1 MEKKIVLVCG
11 EPSGDLQAGLLVSK
25 LKELDKTLRVFA
37 VGGENLRLAG
47 AEIFQDIKGL
57 SVLGLF
63 DVLKKIGVFK
73 KLMAA
78 VLEKID
84 QVKPDAVILVDFS
97 GFNLRLAKAVNR
109 RAKTI
114 YYISPQVWASR
125 QGRVETI
132 RKFIDKLIV
141 IFKFEQD
148 FYRKLG
154 IEAEFVG
161 HPLLDIVKPSAGKE
175 AILKEF
181 GLKEGQPVFALLPG
195 SRSAEVKRI
204 LPVMLKSAR
213 LIQEKIPN
221 AQFIISKPSGADN
234 SIYESSLRGAKRRS
248 NLNSEIK
255 IIESRQYDCLNAADF
270 VLVCSGTATLETAI
284 TRKPN
289 VIIYKMGLLNYL
301 LYRPMVKVP
310 FIGMENIVAGKMLA
324 PEFIQFRALPR
335 LIADKVLEIF
345 NGKKKLE
352 ELKKD
357 FANLKEKLGPPGAPS
372 RAARS
377 IISFCNS

>member
-1 MEKKIVLVCG
+1 MEKKIILVCG

-284 TRKPN
+284 MQKPN